1 MWLRVCLRVD
11 GNFGRTRR
19 YLTIIDCRAGC
30 NVCES
35 MSVTVFKRL
44 VLRAHAM
51 GFDEGL
57 VGFGDD
63 EH

>member
-1 MWLRVCLRVD
+1 MD